1 MIKVNNNDSIIDVI
15 QKIGEEHKNEVI
27 IEFPFGH
34 PILHNYLSL
43 KIIKNKAGTKPLT
56 IITKDITARK
66 IGKKLGINFSII
78 KDDSFIEYSHKAQI
92 INHNLT
98 FFEYF
103 KYEVKNYI
111 KKTINFFTRNEKID
125 EFRKYSTKYYQKSGV
140 GFFLLSLLL
149 SVLVFFIVLFFA
161 INKTYIYIKPE
172 INIKTVAHN
181 FIFKDIGDKEDLF
194 LDDKIVKIKKISK
207 IINLDEQFQTTGI
220 NPLKSKKSKGS
231 VIFFNNYA
239 EEMYLKPNTRIES
252 KDGLIFEISEA
263 IKIPA
268 GSIDSNGKL
277 SPGIY
282 KTEVNAKDYDIN
294 GKYIGVRGNSVKIKD
309 KFTLPGLKDDDKDK
323 IYAEAASNFSGGD
336 NSYERVLG
344 EDDIKNAKVIF
355 EDKLRREALKELK
368 TYLDQENSLNN
379 VTYDLLSYG
388 DILKDIKF
396 DIETPKDIKVGDKI
410 ESYILKGSISFSS
423 YIYNKNSVLSKLKS
437 IINEKIIPE
446 TQNLLSIDDKSVR
459 VTNLLYENTYPR
471 LEVKLTLEI
480 DSLVSQNFL
489 NKNSWYVL
497 KLKNLILGLDKKEA
511 EKILLNDKNIRSADI
526 EIQPFFMNKI
536 SNIPDN
542 VVFKIED

>member
-15 QKIGEEHKNEVI
+15 QKIWEEHKNEVI
-27 IEFPFGH
+27 IEFPFWH

-43 KIIKNKAGTKPLT
+43 KIIKNKAWTKPLT

-66 IGKKLGINFSII
+66 IWKKLWINFSII

-125 EFRKYSTKYYQKSGV
+125 EFRKYSTKYYQKSWV
-140 GFFLLSLLL
+140 WFFLLSLLL

-181 FIFKDIGDKEDLF
+181 FIFKDIWDKEDLF

-207 IINLDEQFQTTGI
+207 IINLDEQFQTTWI
-220 NPLKSKKSKGS
+220 NPLKSKKSKWS

-252 KDGLIFEISEA
+252 KDWLIFEISEA

-268 GSIDSNGKL
+268 WSIDSNWKL
-277 SPGIY
+277 SPWIY

-294 GKYIGVRGNSVKIKD
+294 WKYIWVRWNSVKIKD
-309 KFTLPGLKDDDKDK
+309 KFTLPWLKDDDKDK
-323 IYAEAASNFSGGD
+323 IYAEAASNFSWWD
-336 NSYERVLG
+336 NSYERVLW

-379 VTYDLLSYG
+379 VTYDLLSYW

-396 DIETPKDIKVGDKI
+396 DIETPKDIKVWDKI
-410 ESYILKGSISFSS
+410 ESYILKWSISFSS

-497 KLKNLILGLDKKEA
+497 KLKNLILWLDKKEA